1 MWLVHVVR
9 ALTRGDLTGGI
20 AVWIVTGLWTL
31 TLTLAT
37 FALVYTI
44 GWLIESVAAL
54 TRARRTAERLLL
66 VAVAAAV
73 VAVFLRRIVLPTL
86 SLQTFDAW
94 VVSACAGAA
103 VAISWS
109 GVARRRV
116 ASLAQRGAVAPGG
129 RARTIATAGALL
141 VPPLSLLALGFV
153 ERIDWAFVGQRFI
166 VVSAWALT
174 FGFALRATRDLVR
187 HERAFSAF
195 SASPWRLAAP
205 PLVVFVAVLALP
217 RAASTLA
224 TAKGDGRF
232 EPTVAFERHAAA
244 DVAFQLVS
252 NLFVARKGFDAEYY
266 RFLHTQAN
274 FSGAA
279 SVTVPVV
286 DLAAPLAPARRQR
299 PDIYVIALDSLRRDY
314 LSPYNAAVSFTPS
327 IGQLAADG
335 FVFDNA
341 FTRHGGTELAI
352 PSIWAGGMLVRQV
365 RVRGFE
371 RVNAF
376 EKLVNTEG
384 YRILINDFTIA
395 QNILPSTP
403 VTRLNP
409 GVPSADT
416 DLCGNLEALQT
427 ELDARGDDAQPVF
440 GYFSP
445 MNVHILNTQRN
456 GQRSLDGDYP
466 GFFAPYAS
474 RLRRLDTCLGQFL
487 SYLKRTDRY
496 DESIIVIT
504 SDHGDSLGEN
514 GHWGHATWLPPEVVR
529 IPLIVKIP
537 ASARS
542 TVTTDLARLAFSTD
556 IAPTLYALLGHS
568 VRDLG
573 PLFGAPLFVPTGDGL
588 TERRRGSFLLTASY
602 GATYGLLRRN
612 GRGLYVTDLVER
624 REFAYDL
631 SRGAVGAE
639 TTVDHGLRQ
648 VNQREIRGQVAEI
661 ASFFKVTR

>member
-1 MWLVHVVR
+1 MRPGGQSARRRLLLTSAGVAVYVWLVHLVR

-44 GWLIESVAAL
+44 GWLVESVAAL

-94 VVSACAGAA
+94 IVSACAGAA

-109 GVARRRV
+109 GVARRRM

-129 RARTIATAGALL
+129 RARTIATVGALL

-187 HERAFSAF
+187 HERAFCPRSRHGDWRRRR
-195 SASPWRLAAP
+195 SWSSSRSSRCRMPPRPWR
-205 PLVVFVAVLALP
+205 P
-217 RAASTLA
+217 RRAMAASSRRWPSSGTLRPTSRSSWSRTCLSPA
-224 TAKGDGRF
+224 RDLMPSTTVFSTPRRTSPAPRRSRF
-232 EPTVAFERHAAA
+232 RSSTLRRRWRA
-244 DVAFQLVS
+244 
-252 NLFVARKGFDAEYY
+252 
-266 RFLHTQAN
+266 
-274 FSGAA
+274 
-279 SVTVPVV
+279 
-286 DLAAPLAPARRQR
+286 ARRQR

-376 EKLVNTEG
+376 EKLVNREG

-466 GFFAPYAS
+466 GSLRLTHRGCAALMRAS
-474 RLRRLDTCLGQFL
+474 G
-487 SYLKRTDRY
+487 SSSRTSSGR
-496 DESIIVIT
+496 T
-504 SDHGDSLGEN
+504 
-514 GHWGHATWLPPEVVR
+514 ATTR
-529 IPLIVKIP
+529 
-537 ASARS
+537 ASS
-542 TVTTDLARLAFSTD
+542 
-556 IAPTLYALLGHS
+556 
-568 VRDLG
+568 
-573 PLFGAPLFVPTGDGL
+573 
-588 TERRRGSFLLTASY
+588 
-602 GATYGLLRRN
+602 
-612 GRGLYVTDLVER
+612 
-624 REFAYDL
+624 
-631 SRGAVGAE
+631 
-639 TTVDHGLRQ
+639 
-648 VNQREIRGQVAEI
+648 
-661 ASFFKVTR
+661 